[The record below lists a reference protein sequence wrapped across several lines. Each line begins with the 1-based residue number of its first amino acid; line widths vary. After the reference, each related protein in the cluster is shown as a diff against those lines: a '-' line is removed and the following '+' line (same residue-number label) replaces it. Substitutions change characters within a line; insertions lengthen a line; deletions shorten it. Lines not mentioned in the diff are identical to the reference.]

1 VSDARCSLSKTPSL
15 MRVSSYSVTVL
26 NEHDS
31 DNGNWNPQSIKANI
45 NFRGKQAVYEFPVG
59 VTTLTWYAAPK

>member
-1 VSDARCSLSKTPSL
+1 VREPGCSPIEEPSFI
-15 MRVSSYSVTVL
+15 RASSYSITVL
-26 NEHDS
+26 NWNDNDS
-31 DNGNWNPQSIKANI
+31 GKFNPHPVKANI